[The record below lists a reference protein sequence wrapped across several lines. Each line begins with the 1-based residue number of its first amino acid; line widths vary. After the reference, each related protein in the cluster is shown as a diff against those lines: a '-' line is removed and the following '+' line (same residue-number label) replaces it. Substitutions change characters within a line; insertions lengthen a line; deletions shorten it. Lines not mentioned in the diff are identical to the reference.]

1 MTFVNNGIKLSCS
14 VFTFS
19 NLTQKTIGK
28 WSQTRATEF
37 EGSSLRFQKSPFPN
51 QTFIYIWH
59 SACGRY
65 ISARISNYCLGECL
79 LYLKVVIAV
88 NSRWKAW
95 LLPPYSKC
103 IVRLV
108 FGHLEKNSSP
118 KNLKILFVFSID
130 DPKQNATS
138 ILTPLSNIVFYAL
151 SSGTLGFALHG
162 SSVNHFLIGGNSSTA
177 NQILPCKWLL
187 KLP

>member
-1 MTFVNNGIKLSCS
+1 MWYLCCCCRVHTTHLYEYWRGGVFFSTKGFMTFVNNGIKLSCS

-118 KNLKILFVFSID
+118 KNLKITMRQTQV
-130 DPKQNATS
+130 
-138 ILTPLSNIVFYAL
+138 
-151 SSGTLGFALHG
+151 
-162 SSVNHFLIGGNSSTA
+162 
-177 NQILPCKWLL
+177 
-187 KLP
+187 KLPKISKTL

>member
-151 SSGTLGFALHG
+151 SSGTLSFALHG
-162 SSVNHFLIGGNSSTA
+162 SSVNH
-177 NQILPCKWLL
+177 
-187 KLP
+187 